1 MPYPVSRG
9 GVTFDVPSLP
19 WRLCKE
25 LQPGLLGWVVKA
37 DVGPDGRGVLRLTP
51 EDLGALA
58 DLVFRALAASPQ
70 GMTMTREAFDNLPFS
85 ALDLASALPP
95 ILNAIGLKF
104 EKAGAGSDP
113 KASTGTS

>member
-1 MPYPVSRG
+1 MPYPVSLA

-19 WRLCKE
+19 WRLCQE

-37 DVGPDGRGVLRLTP
+37 DVGPDGRGVLRLKA

-58 DLVFRALAASPQ
+58 DLVFKALAASPQ
-70 GMTMTREAFDNLPFS
+70 GRTMTREAFDDLPFS
-85 ALDLASALPP
+85 ALDLAQALPP
-95 ILNAIGLKF
+95 ILNAIGLRF
-104 EKAGAGSDP
+104 DKASEGSDP

>member
-1 MPYPVSRG
+1 MPYPVSLG

-70 GMTMTREAFDNLPFS
+70 GKTMTREAFDDLPFS
-85 ALDLASALPP
+85 ALDLANAVPP
-95 ILNAIGLKF
+95 ILNSIGLKF
-104 EKAGAGSDP
+104 DKPGEGADP
-113 KASTGTS
+113 KA